1 MKGTVNGV
9 GINGTALPNWV
20 VRAVVV
26 AVAASTVNVEQT
38 RTTFGNVHA
47 DASVVVT
54 LTQTHTIAARATG
67 TAECSHYVAPTIIHA
82 AAASTT
88 ATAFGAGA
96 VRRDVYADAGGDA
109 TATGLAISA
118 DALGD
123 AQASCAATVDV
134 CDAHIIHPGRANV
147 TCSATQVVSAGD
159 VTRYTSVTNALGS
172 VGYTRAEASIK
183 LNGESF
189 YRLDGFVPSAKAFST
204 NTLIAE
210 RISLILT
217 QVPTALAHCQASAQS
232 FIRHPA
238 RASAFGL
245 AVALPVDLFQR
256 VHLGAVNAL
265 ATASAIVLAV
275 RQVRPTAFSTSTAS
289 VIALRARQRHQSAAQ
304 ASSQAIS
311 EKVQRLY
318 TTFGYVD
325 GVLAHAS
332 LLSTTF
338 GQQVF
343 GLAQASALSASQQ
356 ANTTRNFAA
365 AANTQATASSNPVV
379 IGRQFFA
386 DSFSQSQS
394 HTLAPNALI
403 KYRAQAIATTVSD
416 LVSSTYGTQHRASA
430 QNVSDSSAA
439 TVMAIHNY
447 AGRAS
452 GYTIATS
459 DALGFANSDK
469 LAPDERYMI
478 VPQGVRE
485 MTVFFDEREMK
496 VAA

>member
-109 TATGLAISA
+109 TA
-118 DALGD
+118 
-123 AQASCAATVDV
+123 
-134 CDAHIIHPGRANV
+134 
-147 TCSATQVVSAGD
+147 
-159 VTRYTSVTNALGS
+159 
-172 VGYTRAEASIK
+172 
-183 LNGESF
+183 
-189 YRLDGFVPSAKAFST
+189 
-204 NTLIAE
+204 
-210 RISLILT
+210 
-217 QVPTALAHCQASAQS
+217 
-232 FIRHPA
+232 
-238 RASAFGL
+238 
-245 AVALPVDLFQR
+245 
-256 VHLGAVNAL
+256 
-265 ATASAIVLAV
+265 SAIVLAV

-318 TTFGYVD
+318 TTFGHVD

-365 AANTQATASSNPVV
+365 AANTQATASSNLVV

-416 LVSSTYGTQHRASA
+416 LVSSTYGTQHRAIA
-430 QNVSDSSAA
+430 QNVADSSAA
-439 TVMAIHNY
+439 TVLAIHNY